1 MPQIFI
7 LSILFFAKQ
16 IFSAPIN
23 FCLLLFLGS
32 HFYSIQQ
39 PLFLFF
45 ISTYYFFVFR
55 LCLSHSLSPSTTSS
69 TPHNLS
75 WPWACLTRSQF
86 SKVLRTCNLQ
96 FMFYTHIS
104 FTFSKQHFKKMT
116 VGIWKPNLRP
126 DFWESSKLLQ
136 YYHFKL
142 KPVNLSIKF
151 DKYIVSFHPYRVS

>member
-1 MPQIFI
+1 MPALCALGNHAWLPDTVIVFY
-7 LSILFFAKQ
+7 FVYF

-23 FCLLLFLGS
+23 FCLLLSFLDS
-32 HFYSIQQ
+32 HFYSILQS
-39 PLFLFF
+39 LFLFF

-96 FMFYTHIS
+96 FMFYTHIVLHFQS
-104 FTFSKQHFKKMT
+104 NISK
-116 VGIWKPNLRP
+116 R
-126 DFWESSKLLQ
+126 
-136 YYHFKL
+136 
-142 KPVNLSIKF
+142 
-151 DKYIVSFHPYRVS
+151 